1 MDKCAE
7 NRTGLK
13 KRGRKNNSSNFVYIQ
28 VSSLSILT
36 RFFTEN
42 SKEGKLS
49 KKEKAATVEDVLC
62 KQVIVTTIFFY
73 IKTTIM
79 QFYDEFMLFVIF
91 SILIVFCSYFTQ
103 IGCLKLCKQYAW
115 TVVMTSIIKSNESKI
130 SICNDGLHGKNHT
143 CTTLFHPL
151 KW

>member
-1 MDKCAE
+1 MCRE
-7 NRTGLK
+7 SNRSE

-36 RFFTEN
+36 IFFTEN

-49 KKEKAATVEDVLC
+49 KKEKAATIEDVLC
-62 KQVIVTTIFFY
+62 KQVTTIFY

-91 SILIVFCSYFTQ
+91 SILILFCSY
-103 IGCLKLCKQYAW
+103 LKYIVTRARIQFAFIHQGRYWLPP
-115 TVVMTSIIKSNESKI
+115 I
-130 SICNDGLHGKNHT
+130 SAQR
-143 CTTLFHPL
+143 
-151 KW
+151 

>member
-1 MDKCAE
+1 MCRE
-7 NRTGLK
+7 SNRSE

-62 KQVIVTTIFFY
+62 KQVTTIFY

-91 SILIVFCSYFTQ
+91 SILIVFCSY
-103 IGCLKLCKQYAW
+103 LKYIVTRARIQFAFIHQGRYWLPP
-115 TVVMTSIIKSNESKI
+115 I
-130 SICNDGLHGKNHT
+130 SAQR
-143 CTTLFHPL
+143 
-151 KW
+151 